1 MKRILKLQYF
11 CDMNIIMQH
20 KDKLVELCKNH
31 NVSELYLFGSASK
44 NKLAENSDVDLLIT
58 FENVKLEDY
67 FDNYMDLKEQLE
79 ILFSRPVDLVENN
92 AIKNPVFRKVVD
104 RDKILVYDGKSA
116 EVFV

>member
-1 MKRILKLQYF
+1 
-11 CDMNIIMQH
+11 MNFIKQH
-20 KDKLVELCKNH
+20 KEKLADLCKNH
-31 NVSELYLFGSASK
+31 YVSKLYLFGSASK

-67 FDNYMDLKEQLE
+67 FDNYMDLKEKLE
-79 ILFSRPVDLVENN
+79 ILFDRRVDLVENN

-104 RDKILVYDGKSA
+104 RDKILVYDRKSA